1 MCMYIETKQ
10 QYSQFEG
17 DELTDL
23 LGQMIFQINNFGLWQ
38 SDHDT
43 KASYI
48 SDDIEIV
55 YYQEGVLR
63 PLLVIVNMNVQREVF

>member
-23 LGQMIFQINNFGLWQ
+23 LGQMIFQINNLDYG
-38 SDHDT
+38 
-43 KASYI
+43 K
-48 SDDIEIV
+48 
-55 YYQEGVLR
+55 
-63 PLLVIVNMNVQREVF
+63 VIMIQKPVIFQMI

>member
-1 MCMYIETKQ
+1 MYIETKQ

-48 SDDIEIV
+48 
-55 YYQEGVLR
+55 
-63 PLLVIVNMNVQREVF
+63 